1 MMDAK
6 AGWIVCQMTR
16 DKKAAVSWNSVKAG
30 LRDFDRTALL
40 GLVQDLYTA
49 SKDNQAFLHARFN
62 LGADPLEPYKAIISR
77 RVCPEILKNEPWSVA
92 KAKKAI
98 ADYKKAIGYPKG
110 MAELSVF
117 YCEEAIAFLRDCS
130 LEDEGYHSALV
141 LMFEQALK
149 RTLALP
155 ESERAPFL
163 KRLGGIRG
171 EAQKNGWGVSDAM
184 DELWCFMLDECEA
197 PDGSAGL

>member
-1 MMDAK
+1 MTGKSK
-6 AGWIVCQMTR
+6 AG
-16 DKKAAVSWNSVKAG
+16 VSWNNVKAG
-30 LRDFDRTALL
+30 LRGFNRTALL
-40 GLVQDLYTA
+40 GLIQDLYAT

-62 LGADPLEPYKAIISR
+62 LGADPLKPYKAIISR
-77 RVCPEILKNEPWSVA
+77 WVCPDIFKKEPRSVA

-130 LEDEGYHSALV
+130 LEDEGYYSALV

-149 RTLALP
+149 RTLSLP
-155 ESERAPFL
+155 ENERATFV
-163 KRLGGIRG
+163 KRLGGVRG
-171 EAQKNGWGVSDAM
+171 EARKIGWGVSDAM

-197 PDGSAGL
+197 CGDSAGL